1 MKETSSRERTVSP
14 ASASLQEHPNRS
26 SSPQSIGNDNVS
38 LEPTCRQPPP
48 DRSGPAWSQAP
59 SIFAMQKGGVRPQQ
73 PDGSES
79 APLYW
84 LQSIENL
91 LNSHLSL
98 QS

>member
-59 SIFAMQKGGVRPQQ
+59 IYFCDAKKVAFRSQQ
-73 PDGSES
+73 PDGSERT
-79 APLYW
+79 A
-84 LQSIENL
+84 L
-91 LNSHLSL
+91 LAAINRKSS
-98 QS
+98 Q